1 MQTIKKTPSPSGRR
15 AGHIANVNGASC
27 LTVTLVALALGCS
40 DPSAPNSLPPLDGMW
55 DYVGDRII
63 SGTPTTVCSDTGT
76 FTFTKTDAAWVGTVQ
91 AVSKCRAGAGVS
103 SFSET
108 ATISSGAV
116 TADRFTFLRNSL
128 GASCADTAVAA
139 PGQETALSGTEQCG
153 NSRVTWRAV
162 RGLPLVSVTLAPTT
176 LLTVP
181 GYVRTLD
188 LVMRTASGQRVFGRP
203 VAWASDHG
211 EVAAVSMGDVTGVGV
226 GSATISA
233 TVEAKTATTNVT
245 VLPPTSL
252 LAVTAGDAFTCALG
266 ADQHAYCWGNFRP
279 YQFSTIPVPV
289 QAAPA
294 FVSISGSQHSVCG
307 VTAAHEV
314 WCWGL
319 NESGQLGIGTTS
331 DAATPARVQASGQSF
346 TMASSGGRHTCAL
359 ATDGHAWCWGA
370 NDAGQLGNGTLTASS
385 LPVAVSGG
393 LTFTALSAGDSH
405 TCGIVSGGAMY
416 CWGSNTHG
424 QVGDSTVTNR
434 TAPTL
439 VKGLQ
444 TFQTVSAGFFHTC
457 GIVTGGGAWCWGA
470 NNVGQF
476 GNGTT
481 TGAISP
487 VPAATGLAL
496 VSLSSSLNYGCGL
509 TVAAEIWCWGFKGTG
524 VWGQL
529 GDGGRVGSSVPVKV
543 SGGLA
548 WSSVT
553 TGVYLYSDESTNA
566 GTAAQTCGVTTSGAT
581 WCWGNNLTGQ
591 LGIGTRT
598 ESYVPV
604 RVSGQP

>member
-1 MQTIKKTPSPSGRR
+1 MDRGRSFL
-15 AGHIANVNGASC
+15 AV
-27 LTVTLVALALGCS
+27 TVVALGLGCS
-40 DPSAPNSLPPLDGMW
+40 DPSAPHSLPPLDGTW
-55 DYVGDRII
+55 DYVGDRVI
-63 SGTPTTVCSDTGT
+63 SGTTTTTCSDTGT
-76 FTFTKTDAAWVGTVQ
+76 FTFAKTDGGWVGTVL
-91 AVSKCRAGAGVS
+91 AVSSCRTGAVVS
-103 SFSET
+103 SISET
-108 ATISSGAV
+108 ATISSGVA
-116 TADRFTFLRNSL
+116 TADRFTFQRLSL
-128 GASCADTAVAA
+128 GANCADTAVAL
-139 PGQETALSGTEQCG
+139 PGPQTTLSGTEQCG
-153 NSRVTWRAV
+153 NSRGTWHAMH
-162 RGLPLVSVTLAPTT
+162 GLPLVSVVLAPTT
-176 LLTVP
+176 LLAVP
-181 GYVRTLD
+181 GSVRTLD
-188 LVMRTASGQRVFGRP
+188 LVMRSISGQRVFGRP
-203 VAWASDHG
+203 VVWASDHR
-211 EVAAVSMGDVTGVGV
+211 EVATVSSGDVTGVGV
-226 GSATISA
+226 GSATINA
-233 TVEAKTATTNVT
+233 AVEGKTATTTVT

-266 ADQHAYCWGNFRP
+266 ADQHAYCWGTFRP
-279 YQFSTIPVPV
+279 SQSRTLTIPVPV

-314 WCWGL
+314 WCWGR

-346 TMASSGGRHTCAL
+346 TMASSGGRHSCAL

-370 NDAGQLGNGTLTASS
+370 NDAGQLGTGTLTASS
-385 LPVAVSGG
+385 VPVAVSGA

-416 CWGSNTHG
+416 CWGSNAHG

-434 TAPTL
+434 TAPTR
-439 VKGLQ
+439 VTGSH

-457 GIVTGGGAWCWGA
+457 AVATGGSAWCWGA
-470 NNVGQF
+470 NDVGQF

-481 TGAISP
+481 TAAIFP
-487 VPAATGLAL
+487 VPAATGLTL
-496 VSLSSSLNYGCGL
+496 VSLASSLNYGCGL

-529 GDGGRVGSSVPVKV
+529 GDGSRVGSSTPVKV

-566 GTAAQTCGVTTSGAT
+566 GTAAQTCGVTTGGAT

-604 RVSGQP
+604 RVFGQP

>member
-1 MQTIKKTPSPSGRR
+1 
-15 AGHIANVNGASC
+15 
-27 LTVTLVALALGCS
+27 
-40 DPSAPNSLPPLDGMW
+40 
-55 DYVGDRII
+55 
-63 SGTPTTVCSDTGT
+63 
-76 FTFTKTDAAWVGTVQ
+76 
-91 AVSKCRAGAGVS
+91 
-103 SFSET
+103 
-108 ATISSGAV
+108 
-116 TADRFTFLRNSL
+116 
-128 GASCADTAVAA
+128 
-139 PGQETALSGTEQCG
+139 
-153 NSRVTWRAV
+153 
-162 RGLPLVSVTLAPTT
+162 
-176 LLTVP
+176 
-181 GYVRTLD
+181 
-188 LVMRTASGQRVFGRP
+188 
-203 VAWASDHG
+203 
-211 EVAAVSMGDVTGVGV
+211 
-226 GSATISA
+226 
-233 TVEAKTATTNVT
+233 
-245 VLPPTSL
+245 
-252 LAVTAGDAFTCALG
+252 
-266 ADQHAYCWGNFRP
+266 
-279 YQFSTIPVPV
+279 
-289 QAAPA
+289 
-294 FVSISGSQHSVCG
+294 
-307 VTAAHEV
+307 
-314 WCWGL
+314 
-319 NESGQLGIGTTS
+319 
-331 DAATPARVQASGQSF
+331 
-346 TMASSGGRHTCAL
+346 MASSGGRHTCAL

-385 LPVAVSGG
+385 LPVALSGG

-470 NNVGQF
+470 NDVGQF

-481 TGAISP
+481 TGATSP
-487 VPAATGLAL
+487 VPAATGLTL